1 LINVVY
7 PSDKVEGLQ
16 HSQPQ
21 YASMTDPSLIKIAH
35 GKNLFVADNLS
46 DQPRVNAI
54 RSGDLN

>member
-1 LINVVY
+1 
-7 PSDKVEGLQ
+7 VEGLQ